1 MATYKMTLD
10 FLGKDNVHFAHEYEV
25 PEEIYKLIQNL
36 KSGKKAGDKV
46 FSVSSSDIGNFM
58 KKGVDVC
65 TPKLFRTAYGC
76 KLLIDEL
83 QRLEKEEPLKKTD
96 SIEKKVN
103 QYNQACLAVTKKLNH
118 QKDVSKNFDKQM
130 DKLDESIHKA
140 VENEKVIIE
149 KAESQLKDL
158 KKKISAAKKA
168 LEGEKLE
175 NTLQS
180 YKEKK
185 EKIESRVVKA
195 QQRIENLQMKKT
207 FKNETK
213 TFSIGTARNAY
224 SSPKIAYSWAKD
236 HDVPINKIYS
246 KSLTEK
252 FEWAMN
258 TPADYWKKFPN
269 VK

>member
-10 FLGKDNVHFAHEYEV
+10 FVGKDNVNYAHEYEV
-25 PEEIYKLIQNL
+25 PEEIYNLIKNL
-36 KSGKKAGDKV
+36 QAGKKPEENI
-46 FSVSSSDIGNFM
+46 FSVNASDVGAFM

-83 QRLEKEEPLKKTD
+83 QRLEKVEPLKKSD
-96 SIEKKVN
+96 SVEKKVN

-118 QKDVSKNFDKQM
+118 QKNVSKNFDKQM
-130 DKLDESIHKA
+130 GKLDESLQKA
-140 VENEKVIIE
+140 VANEKVVIE
-149 KAESQLKDL
+149 KSSTQLKDL
-158 KKKISAAKKA
+158 KKKIAAAKKA
-168 LEGEKLE
+168 LDGEKLE
-175 NTLQS
+175 KTLEA

-185 EKIESRVVKA
+185 DKIEARVVKA
-195 QQRIENLQMKKT
+195 QQRIENLKMKKS
-207 FKNETK
+207 FKEDTK
-213 TFSIGTARNAY
+213 EFSIGTARTNY
-224 SSPKIAYSWAKD
+224 SSPKIAVSWCKD

-246 KSLTEK
+246 KSLAEK

>member
-25 PEEIYKLIQNL
+25 PEEIYNLIQNL
-36 KSGKKAGDKV
+36 KSGKKDGEKI
-46 FSVSSSDIGNFM
+46 FSVNASDVGDFM

-83 QRLEKEEPLKKTD
+83 QRLEKESPLKKTD

-103 QYNQACLAVTKKLNH
+103 QYNQACLTVTKKLNH
-118 QKDVSKNFDKQM
+118 QKNISKNFDKQM
-130 DKLDESIHKA
+130 GKLDESIQKA
-140 VENEKVIIE
+140 VENEKVTIG
-149 KAESQLKDL
+149 KAETQLKDL
-158 KKKISAAKKA
+158 KKKITAAKKA

-175 NTLQS
+175 KTLQS

-185 EKIESRVVKA
+185 EKIEARVLKA

-213 TFSIGTARNAY
+213 EFSIGTARTNY
-224 SSPKIAYSWAKD
+224 SSPKIAVSWCKD
-236 HDVPINKIYS
+236 HDVPLNKIYS
-246 KSLTEK
+246 KSLAEK
-252 FEWAMN
+252 FDWALN

>member
-10 FLGKDNVHFAHEYEV
+10 FHGKDNVHFQHEYEI
-25 PEEIYKLIQNL
+25 PENIYNMIKNL
-36 KSGKKAGDKV
+36 QAGKKVDDKV
-46 FSVSSSDIGNFM
+46 FSVSSSDIGDFM

-83 QRLEKEEPLKKTD
+83 QRLEKVEPLKKTD

-118 QKDVSKNFDKQM
+118 QKNVSKNFDKQM
-130 DKLDESIHKA
+130 GKLDESIQKA
-140 VENEKVIIE
+140 VENEKVTIE
-149 KAESQLKDL
+149 KASTQLKDL

-175 NTLQS
+175 KTLES

-185 EKIESRVVKA
+185 DKIEARVTKA
-195 QQRIENLQMKKT
+195 QQRIENLQMKKS
-207 FKNETK
+207 FKEDTK
-213 TFSIGTARNAY
+213 EFSIGTARNAY
-224 SSPKIAYSWAKD
+224 SSPKIAFSWARD

-246 KSLTEK
+246 KSLVEK
-252 FEWAMN
+252 FDWAAN
-258 TPADYWKKFPN
+258 TPADYWRKFPN